1 MKEVSGEYTTGHHGT
16 KKGTGHVC
24 KWFDDEFNTGAS
36 DAAILERQKTATNAR
51 KAAQKNLRK
60 RAKRAKEARETS

>member
-24 KWFDDEFNTGAS
+24 KWFDDEFNKGAS
-36 DAAILERQKTATNAR
+36 DAATLERQKTATNAR

>member
-16 KKGTGHVC
+16 KKGKGVVY
-24 KWFDDEFNTGAS
+24 KWFDDEFNKGAS
-36 DAAILERQKTATNAR
+36 DAATVERQKTATNAR

-60 RAKRAKEARETS
+60 RAKRAKN